1 MSAVEVLCASIES
14 QGGRRP
20 GDFGW
25 DPANIRPKTQERLD
39 EMQTKELKN
48 GRLAMLGIAGMA
60 YQTYITG
67 QGTVEQWASGHIF
80 PFGDGQGI
88 F

>member
-1 MSAVEVLCASIES
+1 METLCASIES
-14 QGGRRP
+14 QRGEDGRP

-25 DPANIRPKTQERLD
+25 DPANIRPKKEALLD

-48 GRLAMLGIAGMA
+48 GRLAMLGVTGMA
-60 YQTYITG
+60 IQTYLTG
-67 QGTVEQWASGHIF
+67 QDTVAQLAAGHVS

>member
-1 MSAVEVLCASIES
+1 
-14 QGGRRP
+14 
-20 GDFGW
+20 
-25 DPANIRPKTQERLD
+25 
-39 EMQTKELKN
+39 MQTKELKN

-67 QGTVEQWASGHIF
+67 QGTVEQWASGHNF

>member
-1 MSAVEVLCASIES
+1 MEVLCASIES

-20 GDFGW
+20 GDFSW
-25 DPANIRPKTQERLD
+25 DPQNIRPKSDDKLD

-60 YQTYITG
+60 YQTYLTG
-67 QGTVEQWASGHIF
+67 QGPIEQLVSGHIS